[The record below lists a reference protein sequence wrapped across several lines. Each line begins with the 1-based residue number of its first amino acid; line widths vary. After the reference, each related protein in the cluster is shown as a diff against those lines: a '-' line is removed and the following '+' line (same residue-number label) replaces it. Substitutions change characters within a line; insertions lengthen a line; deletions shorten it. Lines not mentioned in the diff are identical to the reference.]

1 MILTGTEV
9 ERMVGQGR
17 ITIHPFDPA
26 CLQPNSYDL
35 HLGDTLV
42 CYEAGQVY
50 NRVLDP
56 RVDSP
61 TYTLPLTGDG
71 MILEPN
77 RVYLGSTV
85 ERVGS
90 REFVPRI
97 DGKSSLGRLGVL
109 VHLTAGFVDLG
120 FEASLTL
127 EIAVV
132 QPVRLYAGMPIC
144 QVSFSATLGDRTI
157 QYRGRYRDQ
166 EGPTSSR
173 MWRGWGDGK

>member
-1 MILTGTEV
+1 MILTGSEI

-17 ITIHPFDPA
+17 ITIHPFDPR

-35 HLGDTLV
+35 HLGDALA
-42 CYEAGQVY
+42 CYEAGGVY

-56 RVDSP
+56 REDSP
-61 TYTLPLTGDG
+61 TCALHLSGEG
-71 MILEPN
+71 MVLEPN

-90 REFVPRI
+90 MEFVPRI

-120 FEASLTL
+120 FEAALTL

-132 QPVRLYAGMPIC
+132 QPVRLYAGMPVC
-144 QVSFSATLGDRTI
+144 QVSFSTTLGDRTI
-157 QYRGRYRDQ
+157 QYAGRYQ
-166 EGPTSSR
+166 GQQGPTPSR
-173 MWRGWGDGK
+173 MWRGWGEDR